1 MSYVFSITELDFII
15 QNVKVEPSPLSI
27 RAVLVPRNA
36 EKNDE
41 QGTLRSVGRALDL
54 LTILGDAPE
63 SGLAVGDLAK
73 AAGISKST
81 AFLLLQTLVA
91 RNFVADLREGNNRRY
106 RLGHAFAQLGRRMP
120 SDLNIGQ
127 VADPVLQQ
135 LTRETGLTARL
146 AVSDEGYAVTISQ
159 VDPPGP
165 FRMTASLG
173 QRELPHCSSLGKALL
188 FHAKDSEVRELA
200 KRIGLPRRTAKTLT
214 TAKALI
220 ADLHQARL
228 RGYALDNE
236 EDNIG
241 VACIGAPIFDRS
253 GAIIAAVSVTGMKQN
268 QSARDLDRL
277 GKIIKSHALQISTL
291 MGYV

>member
-1 MSYVFSITELDFII
+1 
-15 QNVKVEPSPLSI
+15 
-27 RAVLVPRNA
+27 
-36 EKNDE
+36 
-41 QGTLRSVGRALDL
+41 
-54 LTILGDAPE
+54 
-63 SGLAVGDLAK
+63 
-73 AAGISKST
+73 
-81 AFLLLQTLVA
+81 
-91 RNFVADLREGNNRRY
+91 
-106 RLGHAFAQLGRRMP
+106 MP

-188 FHAKDSEVRELA
+188 FHAKDAEVRELT
-200 KRIGLPRRTAKTLT
+200 KRIGLPRRTAKTLI
-214 TAKALI
+214 TAKALL
-220 ADLHQARL
+220 ADLQQARL
-228 RGYALDNE
+228 QGYALDNE

-253 GAIIAAVSVTGMKQN
+253 VAIIAAVSVTGMKQN

-277 GKIIKSHALQISTL
+277 GKIVKSHALQISTL